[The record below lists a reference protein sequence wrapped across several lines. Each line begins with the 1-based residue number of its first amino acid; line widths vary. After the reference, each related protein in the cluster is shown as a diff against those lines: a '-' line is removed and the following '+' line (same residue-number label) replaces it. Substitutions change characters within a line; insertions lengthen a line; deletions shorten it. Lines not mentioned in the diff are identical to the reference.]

1 MRMIRLRFFLQIYG
15 FYLILRK
22 VNLNVLKMKKG
33 IICILAAVMGILPFL
48 TSCEEES
55 KVEHP
60 GLWLSADKTTISA
73 DGEDMVTFTV
83 TLDDVDVTSQC
94 SFCSQENCYVSNT
107 FSTTTAGEYVF
118 HATYLETN
126 ENSANEVTITAQ

>member
-1 MRMIRLRFFLQIYG
+1 
-15 FYLILRK
+15 
-22 VNLNVLKMKKG
+22 
-33 IICILAAVMGILPFL
+33 MGILPFL

-83 TLDDVDVTSQC
+83 TLDDVD
-94 SFCSQENCYVSNT
+94 
-107 FSTTTAGEYVF
+107 TAGEYVF
-118 HATYLETN
+118 HATYQG
-126 ENSANEVTITAQ
+126 ENSDYQGQNSNEMTITAQ

>member
-1 MRMIRLRFFLQIYG
+1 MSKISNIFFYYRHEDDKIEIFLADLLFLPNFAQ
-15 FYLILRK
+15 
-22 VNLNVLKMKKG
+22 
-33 IICILAAVMGILPFL
+33 AAVMGILPFL

>member
-1 MRMIRLRFFLQIYG
+1 
-15 FYLILRK
+15 
-22 VNLNVLKMKKG
+22 
-33 IICILAAVMGILPFL
+33 MGILPFL

>member
-1 MRMIRLRFFLQIYG
+1 MR
-15 FYLILRK
+15 
-22 VNLNVLKMKKG
+22 KG

-48 TSCEEES
+48 TSCE
-55 KVEHP
+55 VEHP

-94 SFCSQENCYVSNT
+94 SFCSQESCYVSNT

-118 HATYLETN
+118 HATYQG
-126 ENSANEVTITAQ
+126 ENSDYQGQNSNEVTITAQ

>member
-1 MRMIRLRFFLQIYG
+1 MRFFLQIYG

-22 VNLNVLKMKKG
+22 VNLNVLKMRKG

-60 GLWLSADKTTISA
+60 GLWLSADKTTITA
-73 DGEDMVTFTV
+73 DGEDM
-83 TLDDVDVTSQC
+83 TSQC
-94 SFCSQENCYVSNT
+94 TFCDQGNCYPGNT
-107 FSTTTAGEYVF
+107 FSTATAGEYVF
-118 HATYLETN
+118 HATYQG
-126 ENSANEVTITAQ
+126 ENSDYQGQNSNEVTITAQ

>member
-1 MRMIRLRFFLQIYG
+1 MDKVSNIFFCHGHNDDKIEI
-15 FYLILRK
+15 F
-22 VNLNVLKMKKG
+22 
-33 IICILAAVMGILPFL
+33 LADLWFLPNFAILPFL

-94 SFCSQENCYVSNT
+94 SFCSQESCYVSNT

>member
-1 MRMIRLRFFLQIYG
+1 MGIMMIRLRFFLQK
-15 FYLILRK
+15 FCARL
-22 VNLNVLKMKKG
+22 NLKFLKMRKG

-94 SFCSQENCYVSNT
+94 SFCSQESCYVSNT

>member
-1 MRMIRLRFFLQIYG
+1 
-15 FYLILRK
+15 
-22 VNLNVLKMKKG
+22 MKKG
-33 IICILAAVMGILPFL
+33 IFCILAALIGVIPFL
-48 TSCEEES
+48 TGCEDNKVES
-55 KVEHP
+55 EVEHP

-94 SFCSQENCYVSNT
+94 SFCSQESCYVSNT